1 MATVCVH
8 GLGYVG
14 LPTAALL
21 AHNGHE
27 VTGYDVDEAVIDRL
41 TRGEVRTGEAELREY
56 IAAVIDDG
64 ALVPSNEI
72 EPASYHLI
80 CVPTPLDAE
89 AERAEL
95 AYVSSAAEGIAGVL
109 REGDT
114 VILESTVPPGTT
126 EGPLRETLEEESGLR
141 AGEDFHLAHSPET
154 VLPGNILYELRA
166 NDRFVGGVDRDST
179 EIAASLYEPCID
191 GTVHRAPDASTAEF
205 VKLVQNAYRDTN
217 IGFANELARVAR
229 DYGIDTREAI
239 ELANR
244 HARVDILQPGPG
256 VGGHCLPVDP
266 LFLAHGS
273 DAVDLIRHA
282 RRVNDSMAGY
292 VVDLVS
298 HYFGGLDGK
307 RLAVL
312 GVAYKGNVDDTR
324 NSPGLRVAQMLRAAE
339 QERPAVAD
347 GGEHQGV
354 ETRLHDPH
362 VSDDD
367 GSLGLVSLETALDGA
382 DAIVVTTDHDEF
394 RSLSPAK
401 AAERMRG
408 RLLVD
413 TKGLLDENAWRDA
426 GFDVLTL

>member
-21 AHNGHE
+21 AHNGHD
-27 VTGYDVDEAVIDRL
+27 VTGFDVDEAVIDRL
-41 TRGEVRTGEAELREY
+41 SRGDVRTGEAELREY
-56 IAAVIDDG
+56 IAEVLDSG
-64 ALVPSNEI
+64 ALTPADEI
-72 EPASYHLI
+72 PAAEFHLV

-95 AYVSSAAEGIAGVL
+95 AYVRSAAEGIAGVL

-114 VILESTVPPGTT
+114 VVLESTVPPGTT
-126 EGPLRETLEEESGLR
+126 EGPLREVLETGSGLR
-141 AGEDFHLAHSPET
+141 AGTDFGLAYSPET

-166 NDRFVGGVDRDST
+166 NDRFVGGVGEAST
-179 EIAASLYEPCID
+179 ETAARLYEPCID

-217 IGFANELARVAR
+217 IGFANELARVAA
-229 DYGIDTREAI
+229 DYDIDTRTAI
-239 ELANR
+239 GLANR

-273 DAVDLIRHA
+273 ESVDLIRHA
-282 RRVNDSMAGY
+282 RRVNDSMTGY
-292 VVDLVS
+292 VVDLVRE
-298 HYFGGLDGK
+298 YFGGLDGK

-324 NSPGLRVAQMLRAAE
+324 NSPGLRLARLLRAAE
-339 QERPAVAD
+339 QEPPAVAD
-347 GGEHQGV
+347 GGTHGGI

-367 GSLGLVSLETALDGA
+367 GEFGLVPLETALDGA
-382 DAIVVTTDHDEF
+382 DAAIVTTDHDEF
-394 RSLSPAK
+394 TEIDPAD
-401 AAERMRG
+401 AADRMRG

-413 TKGLLDENAWRDA
+413 TKGLVDDGAWRDA
-426 GFDVLTL
+426 GFDVITL

>member
-1 MATVCVH
+1 MSTICVH

-21 AHNGHE
+21 AHNGHD
-27 VTGYDVDEAVIDRL
+27 VAGYDVDEAVIDRL
-41 TRGEVRTGEAELREY
+41 SRGEVRTGEAELREY
-56 IAAVIDDG
+56 IAEVIEDG
-64 ALVPSNEI
+64 RLTLSNEVV
-72 EPASYHLI
+72 PASYHLV

-89 AERAEL
+89 AERADL
-95 AYVSSAAEGIAGVL
+95 AYVLSAAGGIAGVL

-114 VILESTVPPGTT
+114 VIVESTVPPGTT
-126 EGPLRETLEEESGLR
+126 EGPVLEALEGDSGLR

-166 NDRFVGGVDRDST
+166 NDRFVGGVDATST
-179 EIAASLYEPCID
+179 EAAARLYEPCID
-191 GTVHRAPDASTAEF
+191 GTVHRAPDATTAEF

-217 IGFANELARVAR
+217 IGFANELAKIAR

-239 ELANR
+239 GLANR

-273 DAVDLIRHA
+273 DSVDLIRNA

-292 VVDLVS
+292 VADLVT
-298 HYFGGLDGK
+298 HYFGDLDGK
-307 RLAVL
+307 RLAIL
-312 GVAYKGNVDDTR
+312 GVAYKGNVDDAR
-324 NSPGLRVAQMLRAAE
+324 NSPGLRLARMLRATE
-339 QERPAVAD
+339 QEQPAVAD
-347 GGEHQGV
+347 GGEHMGV
-354 ETRLHDPH
+354 EMRLHDPH

-367 GSLGLVSLETALDGA
+367 GSMGLVSLETALDGA
-382 DAIVVTTDHDEF
+382 DAIVVTTDHDEY
-394 RSLSPAK
+394 RDLSPTE
-401 AAERMRG
+401 AADRMRG

-413 TKGLLDENAWRDA
+413 TKGLMDENAWRDA
-426 GFDVLTL
+426 DFDVLTL